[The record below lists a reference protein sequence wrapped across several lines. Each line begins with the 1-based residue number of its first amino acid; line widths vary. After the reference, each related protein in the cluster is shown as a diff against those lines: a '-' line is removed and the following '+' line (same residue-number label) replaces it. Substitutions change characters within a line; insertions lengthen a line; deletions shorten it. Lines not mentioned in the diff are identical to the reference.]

1 MKAAITISSCKSTT
15 LIGEDTDLLVLL
27 QYLAAKDCKDLFF
40 QSDKHKEKHINVY
53 NIKVL
58 KQLLGDGVCSDMLF
72 AHAFSGCETTSRI
85 FGVGKKTVF
94 QKLVNGNSVLRGC
107 SKIFSVPRVDHAT
120 IENTGCKAMVSL
132 FNGTQSDNLKSLRY
146 SFLCKKVATAKTL

>member
-1 MKAAITISSCKSTT
+1 M
-15 LIGEDTDLLVLL
+15 
-27 QYLAAKDCKDLFF
+27 
-40 QSDKHKEKHINVY
+40 Y

-72 AHAFSGCETTSRI
+72 AHAFSGCDTTSRI

-107 SKIFSVPRVDHAT
+107 SKIFSVPRADHAT
-120 IENTGCKAMVSL
+120 IESTGCKAMVSL
-132 FNGTQSDNLKSLRY
+132 FNGTQSDNHESLRY
-146 SFLCKKVATAKTL
+146 SFLCKKVAMAKNFCKI